1 MSYCTAEQTG
11 TAAYVKGSE
20 DKLLIHGFTKCRIH
34 KIRIHGEYIY
44 LWGVLRFRQQWTS
57 MAAHLGDQ
65 VLAQGFVAVLE
76 AIMERCLAPFLKPIR
91 SITVVDTAA
100 HKHATHVHN
109 IH

>member
-1 MSYCTAEQTG
+1 
-11 TAAYVKGSE
+11 
-20 DKLLIHGFTKCRIH
+20 
-34 KIRIHGEYIY
+34 
-44 LWGVLRFRQQWTS
+44 

-65 VLAQGFVAVLE
+65 VLAQGFVPVLE

-91 SITVVDTAA
+91 SITVVDTVA